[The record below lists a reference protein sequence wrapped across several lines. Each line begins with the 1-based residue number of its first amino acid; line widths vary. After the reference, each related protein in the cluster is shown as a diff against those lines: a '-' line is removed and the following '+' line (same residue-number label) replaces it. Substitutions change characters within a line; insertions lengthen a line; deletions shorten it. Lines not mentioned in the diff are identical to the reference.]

1 MGARQK
7 QQAERDSEQR
17 GEDEPAGRE
26 QMDLLPVLQDD
37 DGGYGDRDQYAEWG
51 GDVDGEEEG
60 EEWDG
65 DESLTEAE
73 GGSDQGGEEDDEK
86 DQDGGEVDGGSPGT
100 RSLASCVYSSATY
113 EPWKISQR
121 VGA

>member
-7 QQAERDSEQR
+7 QQAERDAEQR
-17 GEDEPAGRE
+17 GEDEPAGAE

-37 DGGYGDRDQYAEWG
+37 DGGYGDRDQNAEWG
-51 GDVDGEEEG
+51 GDVDGEEDG
-60 EEWDG
+60 EERDG
-65 DESLTEAE
+65 NESLPEAE

-121 VGA
+121 ACA